1 MTVRTLPFLWLA
13 LALALTACRSH
24 ADGVSEPED
33 PPVATRCVPALRAT
47 LVETRSIRGTVASA
61 PDHQAVVSAQVAGRI
76 TRVRVREADAVRA
89 GDIVAVVESATLQDA
104 LTQAR
109 AAEAQARAGA
119 RNAGTSLT
127 RIEYLFGRGIVARQ
141 EVDDARTRRDQADGA
156 VAQAHA
162 MTETAARNVSRA
174 ELRAPLTG
182 VVVRVIRQ
190 AGEVVDGTPATP
202 VLEIAD
208 PTDLELQGA
217 APPADLVALRAG
229 QTARVRFDA
238 LPGRVLMA
246 TVRAVSPS
254 VAVNTGVG
262 VVRLALDTHEGTVPL
277 GLYGTADVST
287 GEHPDA
293 TVVPSEAIRN
303 SGTSGS
309 EVVVCDNGHARSR
322 AVTVGLRE
330 GSQIEVTSGVT
341 PGTLVAIDNVL
352 GLTDGTAITARP
364 DTDGGTQ

>member
-1 MTVRTLPFLWLA
+1 MIVRIHPPCWFA
-13 LALALTACRSH
+13 FGIALTACHSH
-24 ADGVSEPED
+24 PARDSEPEA
-33 PPVATRCVPALRAT
+33 PPVTVRCVPALRAT

-61 PDHQAVVSAQVAGRI
+61 PDHQAVVSAQVPGRI
-76 TRVRVREADAVRA
+76 TRVRVREADAVRV
-89 GDIVAVVESATLQDA
+89 GDVVAVVESATLQDA

-141 EVDDARTRRDQADGA
+141 EVDDARTRRDQSDGA

-182 VVVRVIRQ
+182 VVIRVIRQ

-208 PTDLELQGA
+208 PAALELQGA
-217 APPADLVALRAG
+217 APPADLVALRPG

-262 VVRLALDTHEGTVPL
+262 VVRLALDTHAGIVPL

-293 TVVPSEAIRN
+293 TVVPTEAIR
-303 SGTSGS
+303 SGGTTGS
-309 EVVVCDNGHARSR
+309 EVVVCHQGHARTL

-330 GSQIEVTSGVT
+330 ESQIEVTSGVS
-341 PGTLVAIDNVL
+341 PGTLVAIDDVL
-352 GLTDGTAITARP
+352 GLADGTAITVVP
-364 DTDGGTQ
+364 DTDGGTR